1 MLQRRRVKCCFVGDY
16 GVGKTSVMYS
26 FLDRPLTKVQTT
38 VGIDFFSKTICVSN
52 TDIHLSLWDTA
63 GAEKYRSLMHSY
75 LRDADVAVLVYDL
88 SKRDSNIVSWMRIIE
103 QHNAKVIGVLGNK
116 DDLTKEFQDD
126 LDDLLFPW
134 SRQPLTI
141 LKGTCSSREP
151 RSVKTFMK
159 KCLKAFMCQK
169 ISPTEH
175 VHIDLNAPK
184 PKRNKCCT

>member
-16 GVGKTSVMYS
+16 GVGKTSIMYS

-75 LRDADVAVLVYDL
+75 LRDADVTVIVYDL
-88 SKRDSNIVSWMRIIE
+88 SKRESNIVRWMRVIE

-116 DDLTKEFQDD
+116 NDLTKEFQDD

-134 SRQPLTI
+134 SRQTLTI
-141 LKGTCSSREP
+141 LTGTCSSRDSQ
-151 RSVKTFMK
+151 SVKSFIK
-159 KCLKAFMCQK
+159 KCLKSFVCQK
-169 ISPTEH
+169 IRDTGH
-175 VHIDLNAPK
+175 VQIDLNVSK
-184 PKRNKCCT
+184 PKRSKCCT